1 MSRNKLSLVALLLI
15 MALSVAPVLKAQE
28 ATEGVVTVAA
38 GETVQIGFA
47 ASLSG
52 DVIPEAG
59 IDMQNA
65 VMLAISQYNED
76 GGLQGFELEL
86 LAEDDQCA
94 PDQATAIANLFSTE
108 PRIVGVV
115 GHMCSGATIA
125 ASEIYEAAGIPMVSP
140 SATAGAVTD
149 RGLMVVNRTA
159 FSDAAQGIVD
169 ARYIFNELG
178 VTQMAVLH
186 DNSDYGKGLAEGVA
200 AAFEELGGELVAETQ
215 AINPEDQDFRAV
227 LTPLADAAPELIF
240 FGGYGNEAALL
251 VTQMQEVGL
260 EDTIFFSGDGTKVE
274 SFLELAGENAEGV
287 YVSFGA
293 PGEADEEAIAE
304 FDAMYEEAYGVLPD
318 DLGPFHAQAYDAA
331 NVIIA
336 ALEEVAVLGD
346 DGSLTIDRAALAE
359 AIRATSE
366 YEGLSG
372 TITCAE
378 NGDCGAGVIQVF
390 AVEDGEFVEV
400 EVPAEFQLGAEEAE

>member
-1 MSRNKLSLVALLLI
+1 MMSRNKLSLLVLVMIFAI
-15 MALSVAPVLKAQE
+15 AVAPVLQAQE
-28 ATEGVVTVAA
+28 ATEGVVTIAE
-38 GETVQIGFA
+38 GETIQIGFS

-65 VMLAISQYNED
+65 VQLAVNQYNEA
-76 GGLQGFELEL
+76 GGLEGFQVEL
-86 LAEDDQCA
+86 LVEDDQCA

-108 PRIVGVV
+108 PRLVAVV

-125 ASEIYEAAGIPMVSP
+125 ASEIYEEARIPMMSP

-149 RGLMVVNRTA
+149 RGLTVVNRTA

-169 ARYIFNELG
+169 ARFIFETLG
-178 VTQMAVLH
+178 VTQIAVLH

-227 LTPLADAAPELIF
+227 LTPLADAEPELIF

-260 EDTIFFSGDGTKVE
+260 EDTYFFAGDGVKVE
-274 SFLELAGENAEGV
+274 SFLELAGENAEEV

-293 PGEADEEAIAE
+293 PGEFDEEAAAE
-304 FDAMYEEAYGVLPD
+304 FDAMYEEAYGVAPD
-318 DLGPFHAQAYDAA
+318 DLGPFHAQAYDAVNA
-331 NVIIA
+331 ILMAVESVA
-336 ALEEVAVLGD
+336 EVA
-346 DGSLTIDRAALAE
+346 DGSLTIDREALIE
-359 AIRATSE
+359 AVRATAD
-366 YEGLSG
+366 YQGLSG
-372 TITCAE
+372 AINCNE
-378 NGDCGAGVIQVF
+378 NGDCGAGLIQVF
-390 AVEDGEFVEV
+390 VVEDGEFVEE
-400 EVPAEFQLGAEEAE
+400 EVPAEFQIGGEAE